1 MDQMN
6 YTENNEA
13 ISDLKR
19 HKNKTKKKKS
29 SWKTGLIALLLLIV
43 WAVGAVGGY
52 VLSSMYIAPK
62 VEAPPIS
69 DDPDADMM
77 NRMKG
82 SYNILA
88 VGKDKVGLNTD
99 TIMVAHID
107 TENDILNIMSI
118 PRDTMS
124 NVKRYVKKINA
135 AYGAGGGKGNI
146 ENLKKELTMLLGIQI
161 DRYVVV
167 NLDAFEQAID
177 AMGGVTIDVPQDM
190 KYKDP
195 YQDLVINISAG
206 PQTLNGNQAVGFVR
220 FRHGYVN
227 GDLGRIEAQQLFIEA
242 LINQCKSPSIIN
254 KIPELATIV
263 KENMDT
269 DMTVQEIIW
278 FAKQGL
284 EIDMATGV
292 HMYILPG
299 EAKMV
304 YTGKQWL
311 SYYIPY
317 KNEIL
322 TLVNESFNPYDTPI
336 TASMLNVVDIN
347 SLKTKG
353 SGSSG
358 SGSGSSSGSGNN
370 TTTAE
375 PKDEQVNETPK
386 NNNSSVENN
395 SSAGQQEN
403 QSTTAPEQ
411 QENNN
416 NSNNSATTQENT
428 DNQENSSSANT
439 EHITD
444 EKGNVY
450 EVDKESGKILNVTPA
465 QEDSAE

>member
-1 MDQMN
+1 M
-6 YTENNEA
+6 
-13 ISDLKR
+13 
-19 HKNKTKKKKS
+19 
-29 SWKTGLIALLLLIV
+29 
-43 WAVGAVGGY
+43 
-52 VLSSMYIAPK
+52 LSSMYIAPK
-62 VEAPPIS
+62 VEEPPVS
-69 DDPDADMM
+69 DDPDAEMM
-77 NRMKG
+77 TRMKG

-107 TENDILNIMSI
+107 TENDVLNILSV

-135 AYGAGGGKGNI
+135 AYGVGGGKGNI
-146 ENLKKELTMLLGIQI
+146 DNLKKELTMLLGIQI

-195 YQDLVINISAG
+195 YQDLMINISKG

-220 FRHGYVN
+220 FRHGYAN

-242 LINQCKSPSIIN
+242 LINQCKSPSIVN
-254 KIPELATIV
+254 KIPELAAIV

-284 EIDMATGV
+284 EIDMSTGV
-292 HMYILPG
+292 HMYVLPG

-311 SYYIPY
+311 SYYIPH
-317 KNEIL
+317 KNEVL
-322 TLVNESFNPYDTPI
+322 NLVNESFNPYETPI
-336 TASMLNVVDIN
+336 TADMLDVVDIN

-353 SGSSG
+353 SGTTTTT
-358 SGSGSSSGSGNN
+358 NN
-370 TTTAE
+370 NSTNNSTTTTAPKDDTTSE
-375 PKDEQVNETPK
+375 PKEENNASTSADDTSSGNHNTATPAEGD
-386 NNNSSVENN
+386 NTSGGNQTPAENN
-395 SSAGQQEN
+395 SGN
-403 QSTTAPEQ
+403 TT
-411 QENNN
+411 
-416 NSNNSATTQENT
+416 
-428 DNQENSSSANT
+428 DNSSSSSDKT

-444 EKGNVY
+444 EKGNIY

-465 QEDSAE
+465 PEESN

>member
-1 MDQMN
+1 M
-6 YTENNEA
+6 
-13 ISDLKR
+13 
-19 HKNKTKKKKS
+19 
-29 SWKTGLIALLLLIV
+29 
-43 WAVGAVGGY
+43 
-52 VLSSMYIAPK
+52 LSSMYIAPK
-62 VEAPPIS
+62 VEEPPVS
-69 DDPDADMM
+69 DDPDAEMM
-77 NRMKG
+77 TRMKG

-107 TENDILNIMSI
+107 TENDVLNILSV

-135 AYGAGGGKGNI
+135 AYGVGGGKGNI
-146 ENLKKELTMLLGIQI
+146 DNLKKELTMLLGIQI

-195 YQDLVINISAG
+195 YQDLMINISKG

-220 FRHGYVN
+220 FRHGYAN

-242 LINQCKSPSIIN
+242 LINQCKSPSIVN
-254 KIPELATIV
+254 KIPELAAIV

-284 EIDMATGV
+284 EIDMSTGV
-292 HMYILPG
+292 HMYVLPG

-304 YTGKQWL
+304 YTGRQWL
-311 SYYIPY
+311 SYYIPH
-317 KNEIL
+317 KNEVL
-322 TLVNESFNPYDTPI
+322 NLVNESFNPYETPI
-336 TASMLNVVDIN
+336 TADMLDVVDIN

-353 SGSSG
+353 SGTTTTT
-358 SGSGSSSGSGNN
+358 NN
-370 TTTAE
+370 NSTNNSTTTTAPKDDTTSE
-375 PKDEQVNETPK
+375 PKEENNASTSVDDTSSGNHNTATPAEGD
-386 NNNSSVENN
+386 NTSGGNQTPAENN
-395 SSAGQQEN
+395 SGN
-403 QSTTAPEQ
+403 TT
-411 QENNN
+411 
-416 NSNNSATTQENT
+416 
-428 DNQENSSSANT
+428 DNSSSSSDKT

-444 EKGNVY
+444 EKGNIY

-465 QEDSAE
+465 PEESN

>member
-6 YTENNEA
+6 YAENTEQASE
-13 ISDLKR
+13 LKR

-29 SWKTGLIALLLLIV
+29 NWKTALIALLLLIL
-43 WAVGAVGGY
+43 WGVGAVGGY

-62 VEAPPIS
+62 VEEPPVS
-69 DDPDADMM
+69 DDPDAEMM
-77 NRMKG
+77 TRMKG

-107 TENDILNIMSI
+107 TENDVLNILSV

-135 AYGAGGGKGNI
+135 AYGVGGGKGNI
-146 ENLKKELTMLLGIQI
+146 DNLKKELTMLLGIQI

-195 YQDLVINISAG
+195 YQDLMINISKG

-220 FRHGYVN
+220 FRHGYAN

-242 LINQCKSPSIIN
+242 LINQCKSPSIVN
-254 KIPELATIV
+254 KIPELAAIV

-284 EIDMATGV
+284 EIDMSTGV
-292 HMYILPG
+292 HMYVLPG

-304 YTGKQWL
+304 YTGRQWL
-311 SYYIPY
+311 SYYIPH
-317 KNEIL
+317 KTEVLN
-322 TLVNESFNPYDTPI
+322 LVNERFNPYETPI
-336 TASMLNVVDIN
+336 TADMLDVVDIN

-353 SGSSG
+353 SGTTTTT
-358 SGSGSSSGSGNN
+358 NN
-370 TTTAE
+370 NSTNNSTTTTA
-375 PKDEQVNETPK
+375 PKDDTTSELKEENNASTSADDTSSGNHNTATPAEGD
-386 NNNSSVENN
+386 NTSGGNQTPAENN
-395 SSAGQQEN
+395 SGN
-403 QSTTAPEQ
+403 TT
-411 QENNN
+411 
-416 NSNNSATTQENT
+416 
-428 DNQENSSSANT
+428 DNSSSSSDKT

-444 EKGNVY
+444 EKGNIY

-465 QEDSAE
+465 PEESN